1 VTVTPLFELL
11 NCFNSALPR
20 ANRVGTMKRKRVV
33 RTSLKKKHSSRISLT
48 PIQNRTRPLAKSSS
62 RKSKHCLQT
71 YGWRTNHKPTLLPYS
86 RNPLRNSHIIRSCSK
101 HFSFVVF
108 GFWLCDPMTSN
119 SGAVLP
125 RLILFIFN
133 MYLITTSGQK

>member
-1 VTVTPLFELL
+1 MTVTQLFELP
-11 NCFNSALPR
+11 NCFNSALSS
-20 ANRVGTMKRKRVV
+20 ANRVGSMKRKGVV
-33 RTSLKKKHSSRISLT
+33 RTSLKKHSSRISLT
-48 PIQNRTRPLAKSSS
+48 PKQNRTRPLAKSSS

-71 YGWRTNHKPTLLPYS
+71 YGWRTNHKPTLLPFL